1 MRDPSRIEEIL
12 FLLKKYW
19 ESNPDL
25 RLGQILENMASLSN
39 QRTFYM
45 EDNLVIK
52 FLKERTEKE

>member
-12 FLLKKYW
+12 LLLKKYW
-19 ESNPDL
+19 ETNPDL
-25 RLGQILENMASLSN
+25 RLGQILDNAAFLSN

>member
-12 FLLKKYW
+12 VLLKKYW
-19 ESNPDL
+19 EANPDL
-25 RLGQILENMASLSN
+25 RLGQILENVASILN
-39 QRTFYM
+39 QRAFYM

>member
-12 FLLKKYW
+12 LLLKKYW
-19 ESNPDL
+19 EANPDL
-25 RLGQILENMASLSN
+25 RLGQILDNVASLSN